1 MPLAWLLSR
10 RSRPVGLAAERDS
23 LWRRHV
29 PGRDKGGP
37 GIPRFGVILGGSA
50 GNRRNAD
57 QVMAVGALNLAAR
70 CLLVALQVLL
80 AVQTGEFELVYGFQG
95 VGFVLLLRT

>member
-1 MPLAWLLSR
+1 
-10 RSRPVGLAAERDS
+10 
-23 LWRRHV
+23 
-29 PGRDKGGP
+29 
-37 GIPRFGVILGGSA
+37 
-50 GNRRNAD
+50 
-57 QVMAVGALNLAAR
+57 MAVGALNLAAR